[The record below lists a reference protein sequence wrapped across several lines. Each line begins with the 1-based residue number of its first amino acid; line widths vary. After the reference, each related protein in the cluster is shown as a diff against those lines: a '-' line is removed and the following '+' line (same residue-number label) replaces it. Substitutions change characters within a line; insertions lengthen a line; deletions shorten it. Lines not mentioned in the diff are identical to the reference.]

1 MFFRLFL
8 TDLKRI
14 KQRFLPL
21 VLITLILAVGLSV
34 VVLLSN
40 RLLYNEQTIEP
51 VNVGLVADASSPYAK
66 MAYSMV
72 SEMDSYRAT
81 CHFIEIASED
91 HGRQMLANDQIKAL
105 IIIPDNIIN
114 SIIYGEDNPI
124 TVIYNQDGTLETY
137 TLNEVFKSTSS
148 MLATAQAA
156 TTIIYQGAYQ
166 MGLPDTAL
174 DQIATDADNLYMD
187 YVLSRTELYIREDLQ
202 LTGAYTPYQYY
213 IVSGLLLL
221 LFFSGIV
228 FLSFIKGNS
237 DTLRLRLKLHG
248 ITGAHIIISQ
258 YLTLTITLFM
268 IYTILFFSCMT
279 GGTIGHFAP
288 LQFHISGFFAGIP
301 AILFIGFVILLIGYL
316 PTGYSGA
323 CLLLFLTAFLL
334 AYIGGGIVPVRLL
347 PDFIQNFAE
356 HTPYYQLLNHLCNDF
371 YH

>member
-1 MFFRLFL
+1 
-8 TDLKRI
+8 
-14 KQRFLPL
+14 
-21 VLITLILAVGLSV
+21 
-34 VVLLSN
+34 
-40 RLLYNEQTIEP
+40 
-51 VNVGLVADASSPYAK
+51 
-66 MAYSMV
+66 
-72 SEMDSYRAT
+72 MDSYRAT

-91 HGRQMLANDQIKAL
+91 HGRQMLANDEIKAL

-166 MGLPDTAL
+166 MGLRML
-174 DQIATDADNLYMD
+174 HWNKLQ
-187 YVLSRTELYIREDLQ
+187 RTPIISTWIMSYPEQSFILKKIYSLPEL
-202 LTGAYTPYQYY
+202 TPPYQYY
-213 IVSGLLLL
+213 MVSGLLLL

-248 ITGAHIIISQ
+248 ITKAHIIISQ

-279 GGTIGHFAP
+279 GGTIGHFA
-288 LQFHISGFFAGIP
+288 LCS
-301 AILFIGFVILLIGYL
+301 FIYRDSL
-316 PTGYSGA
+316 PEYSRS
-323 CLLLFLTAFLL
+323 CLSDSLS
-334 AYIGGGIVPVRLL
+334 
-347 PDFIQNFAE
+347 
-356 HTPYYQLLNHLCNDF
+356 C
-371 YH
+371 